1 MWRESKGMWGAHST
15 AGEEQK
21 RSYSKELP
29 CINESKPP
37 KACALMR
44 AELLCLGCLSQFV
57 PASRACM

>member
-1 MWRESKGMWGAHST
+1 MWGAHST

-37 KACALMR
+37 KACALTR
-44 AELLCLGCLSQFV
+44 A
-57 PASRACM
+57 